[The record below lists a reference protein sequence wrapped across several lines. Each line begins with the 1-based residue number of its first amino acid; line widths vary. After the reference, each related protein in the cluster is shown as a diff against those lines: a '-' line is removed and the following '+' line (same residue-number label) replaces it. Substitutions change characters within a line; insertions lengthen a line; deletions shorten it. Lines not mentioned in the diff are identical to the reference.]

1 MQTDKV
7 YYLEIG
13 CLWIDKMV
21 ISAETA
27 VRNFSATIEH
37 ILTWCN
43 HGDSQTDSYCALS
56 DSINDD
62 VMDHVTGLILAG
74 IKDKLL
80 SV

>member
-1 MQTDKV
+1 
-7 YYLEIG
+7 
-13 CLWIDKMV
+13 MV
-21 ISAETA
+21 IPTEAA

-43 HGDSQTDSYCALS
+43 HGDSQTDFYCGLS

-74 IKDKLL
+74 IKDELL
-80 SV
+80 SVSVE

>member
-1 MQTDKV
+1 MLLLRLQ
-7 YYLEIG
+7 
-13 CLWIDKMV
+13 
-21 ISAETA
+21 SETL
-27 VRNFSATIEH
+27 VV

-43 HGDSQTDSYCALS
+43 HGDSQTAFYCALS

-74 IKDKLL
+74 IKDELV